1 MHICT
6 CKTADE
12 SGTLSLCDE
21 TVCPSLSLGT
31 RVQGLHLFFILRG
44 DLAESWPLSF
54 LALVKS
60 LSLLSLISFARAR
73 AL

>member
-31 RVQGLHLFFILRG
+31 RAYTFFFIVGG

-60 LSLLSLISFARAR
+60 LWLLSLISFARA
-73 AL
+73 L

>member
-31 RVQGLHLFFILRG
+31 RAYFFILGG

-60 LSLLSLISFARAR
+60 LSLLSLISFARA
-73 AL
+73 L